1 MKLESLGEIIAER
14 KLELLLETHERE
26 TIVVLLGK
34 PQQTPDDATFYGCP
48 YRIKRSN
55 SDKFMTICGVDA
67 FQALQLAMSAI
78 GVELEVIRRDSG
90 GQLIWD
96 GDDKGEL
103 GFPTPDWK
111 KE

>member
-1 MKLESLGEIIAER
+1 VKLKNVGEIIAER
-14 KLELLLETHERE
+14 KFKLVRDGFEGET
-26 TIVVLLGK
+26 VVVVLGK
-34 PQQTPDDATFYGCP
+34 PQHMHDQSDFYGCP
-48 YRIKRSN
+48 YQIKRPDSE
-55 SDKFMTICGVDA
+55 KLMTICGIDA
-67 FQALQLAMSAI
+67 FQALQLAINAI

-96 GDDKGEL
+96 GDEKGDL

>member
-14 KLELLLETHERE
+14 KFELLRDAHERE

-34 PQQTPDDATFYGCP
+34 PQQSPDDATFYGCP
-48 YRIKRSN
+48 YQIKRSN
-55 SDKFMTICGVDA
+55 SEKLMTICGVDA
-67 FQALQLAMSAI
+67 FQALQLAISTI

-96 GDDKGEL
+96 GDDKGDL
-103 GFPTPDWK
+103 GFPIPDWK